1 MSVANLILS
10 YLIIFV
16 GGFLL
21 IKLRAFFI
29 FHPKRVIKKMLH
41 AMKIRENRRSLSLAL
56 AGTLGVGNIYGVA
69 FGLIV
74 GGEGSVFWL
83 IVSALFA
90 IVIKYAESTLASL
103 NSNGGVGIMLTFEKT
118 FRHKWIPK
126 VYAICICL
134 LALTMGS
141 FIQADSFISSM
152 TYFLGV
158 PRILTAV
165 LILISVLLVTS
176 GNVEKIKNAT
186 EIMIPLATVSY
197 ILIALIAI
205 ISNGENIGGAIVR
218 ILNSAKSGVSF
229 LFGTI
234 PIFTSVSFS
243 EGFARGILSNEA
255 GVGTS
260 SMSHS
265 DGNRTPATAGIFGMC
280 EIVFDTL
287 LLCVL
292 TAFLVLTSIPDI
304 SRYSSPMAL
313 IFDAVRIGAGDVF
326 LPILL
331 VSIFLFAYSTIICW
345 YAYGVRGLS
354 YLKGEKFFLCYAF
367 LFYFSIISASYI
379 NPKTVINVNDFL
391 ILIMLIPT
399 LLALVKNVSLILD
412 ATKKEKLL

>member
-1 MSVANLILS
+1 MRVANLILS

-21 IKLRAFFI
+21 VKLKAFFI
-29 FHPKRVIKKMLH
+29 FHPIRIVNKMIPAL
-41 AMKIRENRRSLSLAL
+41 KVRDNRRSLSLAL

-69 FGLIV
+69 YGLIV
-74 GGEGSVFWL
+74 GGAGSVFWL
-83 IVSALFA
+83 VVSAIFA

-103 NSNGGVGIMLTFEKT
+103 NSKGGEGIILTFEKT
-118 FRHKWIPK
+118 FRRKWIPN

-134 LALTMGS
+134 LALTMGA
-141 FIQADSFISSM
+141 FIQADSCISSVS
-152 TYFLGV
+152 YFFGV
-158 PRILTAV
+158 PRIFTAGFILIAV
-165 LILISVLLVTS
+165 LFVTL
-176 GNVEKIKNAT
+176 GNTEKIKNAT
-186 EIMIPLATVSY
+186 ELMIPMATASY
-197 ILIALIAI
+197 ILIALVAI
-205 ISNGENIGGAIVR
+205 ISNGENMGSAAVSIF
-218 ILNSAKSGVSF
+218 NSAKSGVSF
-229 LFGTI
+229 LFGAI
-234 PIFTSVSFS
+234 PIFISVSFS

-255 GVGTS
+255 GMGTS

-280 EIVFDTL
+280 EIIFDTL

-313 IFDAVRIGAGDVF
+313 IFDAVRIGAGDIF

-345 YAYGVRGLS
+345 YTYGVKGLS
-354 YLKGEKFFLCYAF
+354 YLRGNKFLLCFGF
-367 LFYFSIISASYI
+367 LFYFSIISASFI
-379 NPKTVINVNDFL
+379 NPNTVININDFL
-391 ILIMLIPT
+391 ILLMLIPT
-399 LLALVKNVSLILD
+399 LLALVKNANSILE